1 MAFTAIS
8 IKYKMMRFKLIL
20 IALLLF
26 SGKSIYSQCLSDDI
40 DVTID
45 AIATS
50 EACTN
55 EGGTNAVTITWE
67 LTDVGDLAGHA
78 PAGSWGVTI
87 SFPASGEY
95 GITGTGNVTDMGIF
109 DWYYD
114 SGNKTLKG
122 YSNADVDF
130 VFPNGGANGSFTINV
145 EALSS
150 NGCSDVMTPVNIF
163 LTAPIIDMNPSA
175 NACLQAFQN
184 DDTNDSFDF
193 SLGVDV
199 TLPINMS
206 SFRAKLNDCKK
217 VDLEWTTVSEIDN
230 AKFILERKFA
240 LKEDFVPVTE
250 LPGAGT
256 SNTAVNYTYTD
267 ELAPDMKKGTIYY
280 RLKQVDFNGNFTY
293 SSLISLEVD
302 CEASPEAS
310 VFPNPV
316 VKDLNIQLPSL
327 WAGDAV
333 VIEFYNEQGKLVR
346 VENIDKVT
354 DLDLQFNISEL
365 PTGIYNL
372 KLSNSSSTLNKR
384 FVRLD

>member
-1 MAFTAIS
+1 
-8 IKYKMMRFKLIL
+8 MMRFKLIL
-20 IALLLF
+20 IVLLLF
-26 SGKSIYSQCLSDDI
+26 AGKSIYSQCLSDDI
-40 DVTID
+40 DVTLD

-67 LTDVGDLAGHA
+67 LTDLGDLAGHA

-87 SFPASGEY
+87 SFPGSGEY
-95 GITGTGNVTDMGIF
+95 GISGIANVTDQGIF
-109 DWYYD
+109 DWYWSPGD
-114 SGNKTLKG
+114 NTLKG

-145 EALSS
+145 EALNS
-150 NGCSDVMTPVNIF
+150 NGCSDVMTQINMF
-163 LTAPIIDMNPSA
+163 LTAPIIDTNPSA
-175 NACLQAFQN
+175 NACLQAFAN
-184 DDTNDSFDF
+184 DDTNDAFDF

-206 SFRAKLNDCKK
+206 SFRATMNDCKK
-217 VDLEWTTVSEIDN
+217 VDLNWATVSEIDN
-230 AKFILERKFA
+230 AKFILERKFS
-240 LKEDFVPVTE
+240 LKEDFVAVTE

-256 SNTAVNYTYTD
+256 SNTQVNYSFTD
-267 ELAPDMKKGTIYY
+267 ELPADISKGTMYY
-280 RLKQVDFNGNFTY
+280 RLKQVDFNGEFTY
-293 SSLISLEVD
+293 SSVISLEVD
-302 CEASPEAS
+302 CEGSPEAS

-327 WAGDAV
+327 WEGDAV

-372 KLSNSSSTLNKR
+372 KLSNSNSTLNKR